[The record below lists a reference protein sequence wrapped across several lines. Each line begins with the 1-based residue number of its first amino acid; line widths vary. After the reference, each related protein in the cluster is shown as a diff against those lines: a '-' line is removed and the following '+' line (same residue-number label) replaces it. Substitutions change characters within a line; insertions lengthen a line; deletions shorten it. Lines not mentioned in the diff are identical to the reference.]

1 MKRHVNK
8 RKGHGFSL
16 AWLWLRKCCL
26 IYVDFSPS
34 FDQLDLRPSFKTELQ
49 FTSILCTL
57 LILCG
62 IIIFFYLDLSS
73 TSRMSSLRAMVHLRI
88 TNSPAPSIVHR
99 LLERLGR
106 CSLNGWEGNGVVKGT
121 GGVRVQS
128 KHHHLQLCGFKQ
140 VLFPATFICKMKIF
154 MVIPPWDDI
163 IHIAVSA
170 VPDI

>member
-8 RKGHGFSL
+8 WKGHGFSL

-34 FDQLDLRPSFKTELQ
+34 FDQLALRPSFKTELQ

-57 LILCG
+57 LILSG
-62 IIIFFYLDLSS
+62 IIIFYSDLSS
-73 TSRMSSLRAMVHLRI
+73 TSRMSSLRAMVHLRL

-99 LLERLGR
+99 LLEMFGR
-106 CSLNGWEGNGVVKGT
+106 CSLNGWECNKVVTGT
-121 GGVRVQS
+121 GWVRFQS
-128 KHHHLQLCGFKQ
+128 KHHHLQSCGFKQ
-140 VLFPATFICKMKIF
+140 VIFPATFICKMKIF
-154 MVIPPWDDI
+154 MVIPPWDGI